1 MGQPSERA
9 HREVSEPQIP
19 QALTELLEE
28 FSFLD
33 RNERIDFLIEY
44 ADQFEN
50 VPENIAL
57 RPYPEERRVKRC
69 ESQAYVWAEDND
81 NGTQK
86 YYFAVENPQGISA
99 KSFCAIL
106 DNTISD
112 ATLEEVL
119 QISGDLVFDIY
130 GREISMGKG
139 EGLLGILTSVQ
150 AFARQ
155 ASKQHQS

>member
-1 MGQPSERA
+1 MSAEG
-9 HREVSEPQIP
+9 IP
-19 QALTELLEE
+19 QTLADLVDE

-33 RNERIDFLIEY
+33 RTERVDYLIEY

-50 VPENIAL
+50 VPERIAL

-69 ESQAYVWAEDND
+69 ESQAYVWAEDTD
-81 NGTQK
+81 EGTQR

-106 DNTISD
+106 DDTVSG
-112 ATLEEVL
+112 APLEEV
-119 QISGDLVFDIY
+119 QRIPGDVVFGIY
-130 GREISMGKG
+130 GKEISMGKG

-150 AFARQ
+150 IFARE
-155 ASKQHQS
+155 AAGRRRI

>member
-1 MGQPSERA
+1 MSVEG
-9 HREVSEPQIP
+9 IP
-19 QALTELLEE
+19 QTLADLLDE

-33 RNERIDFLIEY
+33 RTERVDYLIEY

-50 VPENIAL
+50 VPERVAV

-69 ESQAYVWAEDND
+69 ESQAYVWAEDTDANA
-81 NGTQK
+81 QK

-106 DNTISD
+106 DDTISG
-112 ATLEEVL
+112 APLEEVL
-119 QISGDLVFDIY
+119 RIPGDVVFDIY
-130 GREISMGKG
+130 GKEISMGKG

-150 AFARQ
+150 HFARE
-155 ASKQHQS
+155 AAGRPRA

>member
-1 MGQPSERA
+1 MSVEG
-9 HREVSEPQIP
+9 IP
-19 QALTELLEE
+19 QTLADLLDE

-33 RNERIDFLIEY
+33 RTERVDYLIEY

-50 VPENIAL
+50 VPERIAV

-69 ESQAYVWAEDND
+69 ESQAYVWAEDTDENA
-81 NGTQK
+81 QK

-106 DNTISD
+106 DDTISG
-112 ATLEEVL
+112 APLEEVL
-119 QISGDLVFDIY
+119 RIPGDVVFDIY

-150 AFARQ
+150 LFARESAGRRQ
-155 ASKQHQS
+155 A